1 VKNLLDT
8 KVFLWMM
15 AEPGRIG
22 PRTTE
27 VLAKDGAELY
37 LSAASAWEIAIKF
50 RLWEIAIKFR
60 LGRVRLPQ
68 RPLLYVPERMAA
80 AQILHLPISASHALA
95 ASQLDDHHTDPIDRL
110 LVCQAKEE
118 RMRFITT
125 DTTFDRY
132 GIDVLDATR

>member
-1 VKNLLDT
+1 MRHLLDT

-15 AEPGRIG
+15 AEPDRIG

-27 VLAKDGAELY
+27 ILTKDGSELY
-37 LSAASAWEIAIKF
+37 LSAASA
-50 RLWEIAIKFR
+50 WEIAIKFR

-80 AQILHLPISASHALA
+80 AQILHLPIDARHALA
-95 ASQLDDHHTDPIDRL
+95 SSQLDDHHADPIDRL

-118 RMRFITT
+118 RMRFVTT
-125 DTTFDRY
+125 DTTLDRY
-132 GIDVLDATR
+132 GIDVLDAAR

>member
-1 VKNLLDT
+1 MRHLLDT

-15 AEPGRIG
+15 AEPDRIG
-22 PRTTE
+22 PRTME
-27 VLAKDGAELY
+27 ILGKDGPELY

-50 RLWEIAIKFR
+50 RL
-60 LGRVRLPQ
+60 GRVQLPQ

-80 AQILHLPISASHALA
+80 AQIHHLPIDARHALA

-118 RMRFITT
+118 RMRLISSDPSL
-125 DTTFDRY
+125 DTY
-132 GIDVLDATR
+132 GIDVLDART

>member
-1 VKNLLDT
+1 MKNLLDT

-27 VLAKDGAELY
+27 VLTKDGSELY
-37 LSAASAWEIAIKF
+37 LSAASA
-50 RLWEIAIKFR
+50 WEIAIKFR

-125 DTTFDRY
+125 DTTLDRY
-132 GIDVLDATR
+132 GIDALDASR

>member
-1 VKNLLDT
+1 VRNLLDT

-15 AEPGRIG
+15 AEPSRIG

-50 RLWEIAIKFR
+50 RL
-60 LGRVRLPQ
+60 GRVRLPQ
-68 RPLLYVPERMAA
+68 RPVLYVPERMAA
-80 AQILHLPISASHALA
+80 AQILHLPIDASHALA

-118 RMRFITT
+118 RMRLVTT
-125 DTTFDRY
+125 DTTLAAH
-132 GIDVLDATR
+132 GIDVLDATS

>member
-27 VLAKDGAELY
+27 ILTKDGSELY
-37 LSAASAWEIAIKF
+37 LSAASA
-50 RLWEIAIKFR
+50 WEIAIKFR

-80 AQILHLPISASHALA
+80 AQILHLPISASHALV
-95 ASQLDDHHTDPIDRL
+95 HHHRHHP
-110 LVCQAKEE
+110 
-118 RMRFITT
+118 
-125 DTTFDRY
+125 
-132 GIDVLDATR
+132 

>member
-1 VKNLLDT
+1 MKNLLDT

-27 VLAKDGAELY
+27 VLARDGAELY
-37 LSAASAWEIAIKF
+37 LSAASA
-50 RLWEIAIKFR
+50 WEIAIKFR

-118 RMRFITT
+118 RMRLIST
-125 DTTFDRY
+125 DATLGRY
-132 GIDVLDATR
+132 EIDVLDATR